1 MCADGRMLCVLMGGR
16 VSFQPLRNCV
26 SYMYI
31 HVCNLDREAFQVLI
45 LNIRVNGVKMGVRS
59 KLEVFCILVK
69 FDCLPR
75 CISPYYR

>member
-1 MCADGRMLCVLMGGR
+1 MCAYGRVQSALRVWCVLMGGR
-16 VSFQPLRNCV
+16 VSFQPLFPTCD
-26 SYMYI
+26 
-31 HVCNLDREAFQVLI
+31 LDRDAFQVLI

-75 CISPYYR
+75 CISPYYH

>member
-1 MCADGRMLCVLMGGR
+1 MCVDGRMWCVLMGGR

-31 HVCNLDREAFQVLI
+31 CNLDRDTFQVLI

>member
-1 MCADGRMLCVLMGGR
+1 M
-16 VSFQPLRNCV
+16 FPT
-26 SYMYI
+26 
-31 HVCNLDREAFQVLI
+31 CNLDRDAFQVLI

-75 CISPYYR
+75 CISPYYH

>member
-1 MCADGRMLCVLMGGR
+1 MCADGRMWCVLMGGR

-26 SYMYI
+26 CYMYI
-31 HVCNLDREAFQVLI
+31 YNLDRDAFQVLI

-59 KLEVFCILVK
+59 KLEVYCSLVK

-75 CISPYYR
+75 CISPYYH